1 MGQRY
6 NFTHRMSHNE
16 WLTLQYQRM
25 VHCAVSTPELLPT
38 LCYDPSQGRHLIWE
52 LKRNKINSL
61 CLWLDGA
68 GDGSPW
74 YLPGSV
80 PVCSLGHT
88 LRIITHTSDTTF
100 QLQIPRTH
108 NRVYIADCRLHIIS
122 HFYIHC
128 RPVQFSINNQFTC
141 GGGIAGHQAR
151 PPAAPP
157 LRWMAGSG
165 RVSQLPAFRHVCTG
179 TWWHA
184 YYLAPQYHSG
194 NQD

>member
-1 MGQRY
+1 MPRPKKMGKPIGQNIVKQKKERK
-6 NFTHRMSHNE
+6 NLAKVDNAEIWPNNTILHTECNTE
-16 WLTLQYQRM
+16 WLTLQCPRM

-108 NRVYIADCRLHIIS
+108 NRVYIGDCTSFHIFTYTAGAGLFNFLSIY
-122 HFYIHC
+122 FILFFIN
-128 RPVQFSINNQFTC
+128 FSFPHLFPYKI
-141 GGGIAGHQAR
+141 
-151 PPAAPP
+151 
-157 LRWMAGSG
+157 
-165 RVSQLPAFRHVCTG
+165 
-179 TWWHA
+179 
-184 YYLAPQYHSG
+184 
-194 NQD
+194 

>member
-1 MGQRY
+1 MPRPKKMGKPIRQNWKKKERIWQKWAMPNIGPTIQFY
-6 NFTHRMSHNE
+6 TQNATG
-16 WLTLQYQRM
+16 WLTLQCPRM

-108 NRVYIADCRLHIIS
+108 NRLYIADCTLFHIFTYTAGLLNFLSIY
-122 HFYIHC
+122 FIL
-128 RPVQFSINNQFTC
+128 FSINFSFPHLFPYK
-141 GGGIAGHQAR
+141 I
-151 PPAAPP
+151 
-157 LRWMAGSG
+157 
-165 RVSQLPAFRHVCTG
+165 
-179 TWWHA
+179 
-184 YYLAPQYHSG
+184 
-194 NQD
+194 